1 MEELVKGR
9 SEFAEYIR
17 KTLIGPM
24 EGDVEE
30 VEGTPLLRYM
40 MGMLFPRQGEIE
52 LVEDGTEERA
62 AKTDSETED
71 SIDAGKRAM
80 PSSVGLSFLVASD
93 AKLVADVS
101 AGIYERT
108 DGNTS
113 SRRDRSKWRRKP
125 IPREGHPLALVDGVS
140 KKSVLDGRALLYLN
154 CRPWGEGRKLVTV
167 TLVNAIEPKK
177 SIDPA
182 TLLFQSELRVTAS
195 QGEFLPYPQP
205 DSPVALGREEA
216 EVRHLYRESPPF
228 ARGHGAAA
236 MWDASQ
242 ARCTQVW
249 ADFLPSCEVRSAT
262 FEIRA
267 SSPLDPRYRDLDFLA
282 FHPDSAEIQRVLG
295 GLVEAFEA
303 WVSEEE
309 ASARTVAAEAGIAM
323 AMRCREW
330 CRRMRE
336 GVAAL
341 SDDTTFTAFQLA
353 NKAMLWQMQMAEA
366 GRDGPYTPAEARS
379 APELASGSGYKWRPF
394 QVAFFLGAIKSLVDE
409 KATER
414 EVVDVIWFP
423 TGGGKTEAYLLV
435 AAFELLRRRLV
446 SGGID
451 PGTAVMS
458 RYTLRMLT
466 TQQFQRTGML
476 ACSLELLRRASPETL
491 GLRPFTVGLWVGQSL
506 TPNKFHNAE
515 ELLEQ
520 WDLGNPEAKNPFLV
534 DRCPACAT
542 TLVDNA
548 NRSAGVT
555 CSASSF
561 KFHCLSP
568 SCQFHAQLPM
578 QVVDEALYR
587 DPPSILLGTLDKFAG
602 LAWDHNPRAFFAG
615 ADGTALPPS
624 LIIQDEL
631 HLISGPLGSI
641 SAPYEVAIDGIIRAR
656 NNGVGPKVIASTAT
670 IRNSR
675 EQVRGL
681 YGRSSTVFPSP
692 VNRWDDAFFFRLEDP
707 SEKPG
712 RLYLGAMGQGTTTP
726 VVSMVWAAATL
737 LQASA
742 EVRLPDSLAES
753 YWTVLAYLNSRREL
767 GRTIT
772 AASQEIPD
780 RMKAIASADDKVREI
795 GEVMEL
801 SSQMTKDMGEAIR
814 TLQRRGTIQD
824 PAVGFVPCTSIISVG
839 VDVDRLGVMLVNG
852 QPKLTSEYI
861 QASSRVGRS
870 SSAPGLVLTLYSSAK
885 PRDRSHYEDFLA
897 YHQSV
902 YRYVEPTSV
911 TPYAPPARERTLH
924 AAIISLIRHATD
936 FSANDAARRVDF
948 TKEPVSS
955 LVASFKATI
964 ASADP
969 SEAEEASAC
978 IDDFIHLWT
987 ETASSGSRL
996 SYVSAGKQHPT
1007 ALIRD
1012 FGADAILGYRQAMRS
1027 VRNVDPD
1034 VILVPVEEA

>member
-1 MEELVKGR
+1 MEELVKAR
-9 SEFAEYIR
+9 AQFAEYIR
-17 KTLIGPM
+17 GVLIGPM
-24 EGDVEE
+24 QGDDEDI
-30 VEGTPLLRYM
+30 EGTPLLRYM

-52 LVEDGTEERA
+52 LAEDGTEEGARTA
-62 AKTDSETED
+62 DGEGDESQDS
-71 SIDAGKRAM
+71 SRRAM
-80 PSSVGLSFLVASD
+80 PSSVGLSFLVPAD
-93 AKLVADVS
+93 AMLVATVS

-108 DGNTS
+108 DGGSS
-113 SRRDRSKWRRKP
+113 SRRDKSKWRRKQL
-125 IPREGHPLALVDGVS
+125 PREDIPLTLSDGVS
-140 KKSVLDGRALLYLN
+140 KAGILGGRGLLYLN
-154 CRPWGEGRKLVTV
+154 CRPWGEGRKLITV
-167 TLVNAIEPKK
+167 TLVNANEPARAL
-177 SIDPA
+177 DPA
-182 TLLFQSELRVTAS
+182 SLLFQCSLSVEARD
-195 QGEFLPYPQP
+195 GEVLPYPQP
-205 DSPVALGREEA
+205 ESPLALGQEEA
-216 EVRHLYRESPPF
+216 ELRHLYRESPPF

-236 MWDASQ
+236 MWDAGQ
-242 ARCTQVW
+242 LPCRRVW

-262 FEIRA
+262 FEIRV
-267 SSPLDPRYRDLDFLA
+267 STPLDPRYSDVEFLA
-282 FHPDSAEIQRVLG
+282 FHPERTEVQRVLQ

-303 WVSEEE
+303 WVNEEE
-309 ASARTVAAEAGIAM
+309 HGARSAGAEAGIKLAK
-323 AMRCREW
+323 RCRDW
-330 CRRMRE
+330 CKRMRE
-336 GVAAL
+336 GVESLA
-341 SDDTTFTAFQLA
+341 DDATFKAFQLA
-353 NKAMLWQMQMAEA
+353 NRAMLWQRQMAET
-366 GRDGPYTPAEARS
+366 GLEGPYPPSMARA
-379 APELASGSGYKWRPF
+379 APELGRGLGFKWRPF
-394 QVAFFLGAIKSLVDE
+394 QIAFFLGTIRSLVDE
-409 KATER
+409 ACTER

-435 AAFELLRRRLV
+435 AAFELLRRRMV
-446 SGGID
+446 SGGVD
-451 PGTAVMS
+451 AGTGVLS

-476 ACSLELLRRASPETL
+476 ACSLELLRRSSPELL
-491 GLRPFTVGLWVGQSL
+491 GQRPFSVGLWVGQSL
-506 TPNKFHNAE
+506 TPNKFSNAG

-520 WDLGNPEAKNPFLV
+520 WDLGNREARNPFLV

-542 TLVDNA
+542 ALVDHA
-548 NRSAGVT
+548 NRVAGVS

-568 SCQFHAQLPM
+568 ACQFHAWLPM

-602 LAWDHNPRAFFAG
+602 LSWDHSPRAFFG
-615 ADGTALPPS
+615 GLDGTASPPS

-641 SAPYEVAIDGIIRAR
+641 SAPYEIAIDGIVRAR
-656 NNGVGPKVIASTAT
+656 NNGIGPKVIASTAT

-692 VNRWDDAFFFRLEDP
+692 VNRWDDAFFFRLQDP

-726 VVSMVWAAATL
+726 VVSMVWSAAAL

-742 EVRLPDSLAES
+742 EVQLPGSLADS

-814 TLQRRGTIQD
+814 SLERKGTKQS

-839 VDVDRLGVMLVNG
+839 VDVPRLGVMLVNG
-852 QPKLTSEYI
+852 QPKLTAEYI

-870 SSAPGLVLTLYSSAK
+870 DAAPGLVLTLYSSAK
-885 PRDRSHYEDFLA
+885 PRDRSHYEDFLG
-897 YHQSV
+897 YHQAV

-924 AAIISLIRHATD
+924 AAIIALIRHATQ
-936 FSANDAARRVDF
+936 FGGNDAARRVDF
-948 TKEPVSS
+948 TQEPLVS
-955 LVASFKATI
+955 LIARFKATI
-964 ASADP
+964 GAADP
-969 SEAEEASAC
+969 SEADEASQC
-978 IDDFIHLWT
+978 IDEFLGLWS
-987 ETASSGSRL
+987 EVAGGGSQL
-996 SYVSAGKQHPT
+996 SYVSAGRQHPT

-1012 FGADAILGYRQAMRS
+1012 FGADEVLGYRQAMRS

-1034 VILVPVEEA
+1034 VILLPVEEA